1 MHALYRIILVSTA
14 LLLALFGCNSPRSSR
29 TSTPLPALAASVDA
43 QVKKDAVVTAE
54 ATRIDVAVA
63 NTPVA
68 EEVKVSTD
76 AQRAAVVAAPAADL
90 LKITAGYE
98 AEIKT
103 LSEAKAKLET
113 RLVELQD
120 AERKKQVTLLRL
132 IGVAAVLAAVTLAY
146 FRMTGFAAL
155 AGATALFA
163 FGMGQ
168 LISQPWFATVF
179 NWSLG
184 ITAVI
189 AVGVGVFEW
198 RRVLRTRALTSS
210 EALTA
215 KETREALLVVVEQ
228 IDLARAVPEFA
239 PFYSKMLENWDWSEK
254 EIVAKL
260 RSEIALDKIKREHA

>member
-1 MHALYRIILVSTA
+1 MRLV
-14 LLLALFGCNSPRSSR
+14 LPVLALALCGGC
-29 TSTPLPALAASVDA
+29 TSWRHKTRPESTRPALSLAVDA
-43 QVKKDAVVTAE
+43 QTKKDTVVTTE
-54 ATRIDVAVA
+54 ATRIDTVVA

-68 EEVKVSTD
+68 AEVKVSTD

-132 IGVAAVLAAVTLAY
+132 IGAAAVLAAVALAY

-184 ITAVI
+184 VTAVI
-189 AVGVGVFEW
+189 AVGVGIYEW

-210 EALTA
+210 EALVA

-254 EIVAKL
+254 EIVANL